1 MNLVLARAALIVEI
15 LCLRTLSGNI
25 ERTDASAFRGMQ
37 HVWLETDL
45 GTLNLCRFAGA
56 VFRVKDCRWCALSEI
71 DGRAISKRL
80 GFAHAA

>member
-1 MNLVLARAALIVEI
+1 L
-15 LCLRTLSGNI
+15 TLSGYV
-25 ERTDASAFRGMQ
+25 ERTEASAFRRMQ
-37 HVWLETDL
+37 HLWLETDL

-80 GFAHAA
+80 GLARAA